1 MPTRS
6 QAVIAISSLM
16 LKNNL
21 VNPFRYLETVHSMW
35 IVYPNSLRWLLFK
48 IYCPHFSISHQLDQ
62 KSVTE
67 RHFGANCSNFSK
79 STSLYI
85 RQVYHPL
92 WRHHSRGRV
101 VWKQLSLQ
109 SSSQSRQFVY
119 TRKFSNFLR
128 KKLQNTLRKWGLIQA
143 LCTQKVFD

>member
-35 IVYPNSLRWLLFK
+35 IVYPNSLRWLLFE
-48 IYCPHFSISHQLDQ
+48 IYCPHFSIPHQLDQ

-101 VWKQLSLQ
+101 VWN
-109 SSSQSRQFVY
+109 
-119 TRKFSNFLR
+119 NFLFKVR
-128 KKLQNTLRKWGLIQA
+128 VRADNSSIPGSSVTSYERNFKTL
-143 LCTQKVFD
+143 